1 MLTARTCDT
10 QALADRRLTPSL
22 TTPVHRRP
30 LPVHLRPS
38 TGAVRSASPALV
50 GTAVAFPPLHDYMT
64 RLESLRSVAL
74 RGAVMFGRNS
84 PVWLQAAGG
93 KALALHSHPRRDGC
107 SLGGACRV
115 AILTEGRHAEQPNA
129 DWIETTPSAA
139 LACGRE
145 LAGPRFEIL
154 ETGRRGRYRFWR
166 GFFSSA
172 AAHDEVLISRDGLKS
187 TFGSPPVKLAHPE
200 RTPLLPQQ
208 HPSHATYECL
218 TLTLVAPDESHRLE
232 LWQLPL
238 NTASTM
244 RCRHCFSKTDEKER
258 RGTGIRIPAKEQSS
272 PGCYTQQRRVRG
284 AGHSDRREPDS

>member
-1 MLTARTCDT
+1 LLTARTCDT

-22 TTPVHRRP
+22 TAPVDRRP

-38 TGAVRSASPALV
+38 TDAVRSASPALV

-129 DWIETTPSAA
+129 DWIETAPSAA

-154 ETGRRGRYRFWR
+154 ETGRRGRYRF
-166 GFFSSA
+166 
-172 AAHDEVLISRDGLKS
+172 
-187 TFGSPPVKLAHPE
+187 
-200 RTPLLPQQ
+200 
-208 HPSHATYECL
+208 C
-218 TLTLVAPDESHRLE
+218 
-232 LWQLPL
+232 
-238 NTASTM
+238 
-244 RCRHCFSKTDEKER
+244 
-258 RGTGIRIPAKEQSS
+258 
-272 PGCYTQQRRVRG
+272 
-284 AGHSDRREPDS
+284 